1 MGVKLKQRQGKGWY
15 VFTNWKGQRKAKGFG
30 KDKKLA
36 KAFADKLAAKLKWAE
51 QSGESVSLS
60 HPDQAIPTVGE
71 YLMDWLEEY
80 AKVNCKIS
88 TYEEYERAIRVQLI
102 PAFGSRPFSSLKRKD
117 ISRFIAAKVDQGK
130 SRSTIRNYLAPLKA
144 AAFQAMEDEVMSVN
158 PVIRASKS
166 SRTKDERRQLVQPL
180 NREEVAILLAKAKD
194 QFPLLHPLLLC
205 AVRAGLRQGELIGLQ
220 WGEVDFQG
228 SFLEVRRAVVRR
240 RVTTTKSHKIR
251 RVDMSPQ
258 LRETL
263 KELKE
268 CRELEA
274 MANGK
279 EKSEWVFLSPNGY
292 RWDDR
297 NLQRRFPRCLE
308 ASGLRRVRFHDL
320 RHTYA
325 SLLIDQGAHG
335 KYIQEQLGH
344 SSIQVTMDI
353 YGHLFP
359 NRNRGWV
366 NKLDEG
372 AFEARSATQAQPQT
386 PVEERVLLSV

>member
-71 YLMDWLEEY
+71 YLMDWLEEH
-80 AKVNCKIS
+80 AKVSCKIS

-102 PAFGSRPFSSLKRKD
+102 PAFESRAFGSLKRKD

-180 NREEVAILLAKAKD
+180 NREEVATLLTKAKD
-194 QFPLLHPLLLC
+194 QFPLLYPLLLC
-205 AVRAGLRQGELIGLQ
+205 AVRAGLR
-220 WGEVDFQG
+220 
-228 SFLEVRRAVVRR
+228 
-240 RVTTTKSHKIR
+240 
-251 RVDMSPQ
+251 
-258 LRETL
+258 
-263 KELKE
+263 
-268 CRELEA
+268 
-274 MANGK
+274 
-279 EKSEWVFLSPNGY
+279 
-292 RWDDR
+292 
-297 NLQRRFPRCLE
+297 
-308 ASGLRRVRFHDL
+308 
-320 RHTYA
+320 
-325 SLLIDQGAHG
+325 
-335 KYIQEQLGH
+335 
-344 SSIQVTMDI
+344 SSQT
-353 YGHLFP
+353 P
-359 NRNRGWV
+359 
-366 NKLDEG
+366 G
-372 AFEARSATQAQPQT
+372 AFACTHP
-386 PVEERVLLSV
+386 